1 MTFHI
6 RSIVPLLTI
15 CSLIAGLAQA
25 ADEPVVELGPE
36 GVYRSQPSFEK
47 SEMVLVP
54 SEEIKAGLA
63 YNYFNEQLG
72 RRVWGLALEDGTFRY
87 ALGEGSVVPADL
99 FDLRNTPEMRSMLLE
114 QGSPGL
120 EQALATTGG
129 KPAVVLGADD
139 RWTLLPVS
147 SSARVFDIETRHR
160 WEWHGGRRLAVL
172 HTYGDRWQRI
182 DGRYRPATGPVV
194 FLQDCCGTH
203 RAGSA
208 VFVMR
213 TPE

>member
-6 RSIVPLLTI
+6 RSATALLMI
-15 CSLIAGLAQA
+15 CSLVAPLAQA
-25 ADEPVVELGPE
+25 ADEPMFELGPE
-36 GVYRSQPSFEK
+36 GVYRSQPSFER
-47 SEMVLVP
+47 SEMVVVP
-54 SEEIKAGLA
+54 PEEIKAGML
-63 YNYFNEQLG
+63 YNYFNVPLG
-72 RRVWGLALEDGTFRY
+72 RRVWGLALEDGSFQY
-87 ALGEGSVVPADL
+87 ALGEGSIVPADM
-99 FDLRNTPEMRSMLLE
+99 FDLRITPQMRSMLLE

-129 KPAVVLGADD
+129 NPAVVLGADG

-147 SSARVFDIETRHR
+147 SSARVFDIETGHR
-160 WEWHGGRRLAVL
+160 WEWHGRRRLAVL
-172 HTYGDRWQRI
+172 HTYGDQWQRV

-194 FLQDCCGTH
+194 FLPIGCNTD

-208 VFVMR
+208 AFVMR